1 MERRPR
7 RHSAKYAPKYHSAP
21 AATMAHCLR
30 TLAGYLTPPQ
40 TYELCQT
47 AKAFQV
53 NENGVPRAT
62 RALRVSLERSLARVL
77 KARGVSPEAV
87 DFKALVDADGRPGA
101 LISGSTMVQCV
112 LGTVWT
118 GDEHR
123 GARRSYQT
131 EPSSEYYRV
140 YEQTLAN
147 GRTLTL
153 YYKDKIDV
161 DIFTTAAAAPGVR
174 SRLCGRGLTLSTV
187 QCARDC
193 MYHDLGAELMGKAL
207 ESRVHHMEGYART
220 PPSGYVFDEYDSE
233 NEDFSLAQA
242 TAWASGATRDMKI
255 RNDSMGGCE
264 SEGAYV
270 IIEDWNAPEYRIRAA
285 ADTDAF
291 TYDRRLDEEKII
303 DLVVA
308 ESSAAD
314 ARDLLA
320 QFDLDICKA
329 SFDGRVFRIPDPHR
343 SFRSETR
350 IDPRRL
356 ELMSAFADKLLEK
369 PPSTAD
375 GSPPNIYESEETWDA
390 ICHVFDTTRE
400 GQPKWQEGFVSTD
413 EYLMPK
419 MHHNWFAKLFLR
431 QEKYKSRGIRLLDV
445 PPNFATVEQ
454 RIKIEGGK

>member
-1 MERRPR
+1 MARRPR
-7 RHSAKYAPKYHSAP
+7 RTCAKYGQKYHSAP

-47 AKAFQV
+47 AKAFHV

-62 RALRVSLERSLARVL
+62 RALRVSLESSLARVL
-77 KARGVSPEAV
+77 KARGISPEAV

-101 LISGSTMVQCV
+101 LIAGSTMVQCV

-123 GARRSYQT
+123 GARSRL
-131 EPSSEYYRV
+131 EMDPDSE
-140 YEQTLAN
+140 
-147 GRTLTL
+147 

-187 QCARDC
+187 QCGPAC
-193 MYHDLGAELMGKAL
+193 MYRDLGADLMGKAMDCY
-207 ESRVHHMEGYART
+207 VHHTEGYSLT
-220 PPSGYVFDEYDSE
+220 PEEGYCFDPYDSD
-233 NEDFSLAQA
+233 NEDEMFSLADA
-242 TAWASGATRDMKI
+242 TAWAAGATRDMET
-255 RNDSMGGCE
+255 RNASFSGLD
-264 SEGAYV
+264 SEGRYGY
-270 IIEDWNAPEYRIRAA
+270 IEDWSAPEYRIRAA

-291 TYDRRLDEEKII
+291 SYDRRLDDEKII

-308 ESSAAD
+308 ERGVAD

-350 IDPRRL
+350 MDPRRL
-356 ELMSAFADKLLEK
+356 ELMSAFANKLLEK

-375 GSPPNIYESEETWDA
+375 GSPPNIYESEETWGA

-413 EYLMPK
+413 DYMNPK

-454 RIKIEGGK
+454 RIQIDSEDPEG